1 MKVCNRQATITIR
14 RVVFSRGERR
24 RRDVGFP
31 LTTTEK
37 TDGVDGQ
44 CDRRRDDVSISF
56 HPCGVVFENVFR
68 VQKFKQKNKRSAKK
82 KGMRVHFGC
91 PHHC

>member
-68 VQKFKQKNKRSAKK
+68 VQKFQQKK
-82 KGMRVHFGC
+82 
-91 PHHC
+91 